1 MTEGSGKFVPG
12 QRVGDYE
19 LVTRLAAGGMAE
31 LFVARRGGL
40 QGFEKFVVLKRIL
53 PQLAGN
59 ADFVEMFLQEAR
71 IAATL
76 EHPNIVQVFDFGQAG
91 HDYFFVMPYV
101 HGRDLLAVLRASHQ
115 RERRLPLGV
124 VIRIATSVAAGLHY
138 AHEHR
143 AFDGQP
149 LDIVHRDISP
159 ANVLVTFDGHVK
171 VVDFGIAKAAART
184 NVTRVGVRKGKAAY
198 MSPEQCRGE
207 KLDRRC
213 DIWAIGVVL
222 WEMTMMRRLFRGGN
236 DLALMNRI
244 TTMPVEPPSATDP
257 DYPPQLEA
265 IVMRCLQRDREARYE
280 TALQLQR
287 ELEAFARAESLDTS
301 ADAFRRYLAEVLGE
315 PTYPWNTAA
324 AAAAVAS
331 GGHPADLSA
340 GTFGAPPTDLVTGR
354 DVVTDTE
361 AHTIAPP
368 RAGRTAG
375 WLAAGTLLGALAV
388 GGTWLATAPDDAVTD
403 VAAPALD
410 PARLLVLVNQPDPAL
425 ALPYPERHAMLDKL
439 QADPDMA
446 ARVDTRLNLGLDLL
460 QADQAEAPCLAYA
473 RALDEIARLHAR
485 GLLPTLRD
493 ATLPTRGRGCTTLSA
508 QRDAVLARLD
518 GK

>member
-1 MTEGSGKFVPG
+1 MSEGSGKFVPG

-115 RERRLPLGV
+115 LDRRLPLGV
-124 VIRIATSVAAGLHY
+124 VIRIATSIAAGLHY

-143 AFDGQP
+143 GFDGQP

-159 ANVLVTFDGHVK
+159 ANVLVTFDGHIK

-207 KLDRRC
+207 RLDRRC

-265 IVMRCLQRDREARYE
+265 IVMRCLQRDREARYD

-287 ELEAFARAESLDTS
+287 ELETFARTESLDTS
-301 ADAFRRYLAEVLGE
+301 ADAFRRYLTEVLGE

-324 AAAAVAS
+324 AAAAMASS
-331 GGHPADLSA
+331 GGHPADVSA
-340 GTFGAPPTDLVTGR
+340 AAFGTPPTDLVSGS
-354 DVVTDTE
+354 DVVTHTE
-361 AHTIAPP
+361 ARAPSNG
-368 RAGRTAG
+368 GRTAG
-375 WLAAGTLLGALAV
+375 WLAAGFLLGGLAV
-388 GGTWLATAPDDAVTD
+388 AATWLATAPDETAQT

-410 PARLLVLVNQPDPAL
+410 HARLLPLVNQTDPAL
-425 ALPYPERHAMLDKL
+425 ALPYAERHALLDTL
-439 QADPDMA
+439 AADPDLA
-446 ARVDTRLNLGLDLL
+446 PRVDTRLNLGLDLL
-460 QADQAEAPCLAYA
+460 QAEQAEAPCLAYA
-473 RALDEIARLHAR
+473 RALDEIARIHAR
-485 GLLPTLRD
+485 GLRPTVRD
-493 ATLPTRGRGCTTLSA
+493 AAIPTRGRGCTTLTA

-518 GK
+518 GT